1 MDTEDKY
8 TALSFFFKELNKTSA
23 DIAEEVGM
31 SRQQVENLLKNRCAF
46 RENAARKFSECYGLS
61 PSWLMTGT
69 GSMLLNRVDN
79 VDFAGKGERLELFLK
94 KRGLSKLEA
103 GRLALIAPSYM
114 SDMTTGRLNISR
126 NYAERLS
133 SALGVSA
140 AWLLTGEGEMEV
152 EGWTPPAEL
161 PAAPARVRNTDGG
174 SSTKLADLRREN
186 AELRAEVERLR
197 GQVSQLLSVVQNLT
211 GGKTEQ

>member
-1 MDTEDKY
+1 MEQRLIDLNRFFREKGIDAQEIADKVH
-8 TALSFFFKELNKTSA
+8 L
-23 DIAEEVGM
+23 
-31 SRQQVENLLKNRCAF
+31 SRQHVMNLLTGKNNFILKTACNFSDAF
-46 RENAARKFSECYGLS
+46 GLS
-61 PSWLMTGT
+61 PSWLMTGEGEMM
-69 GSMLLNRVDN
+69 GSAQKEQAGSRLKAFIGSRGLRISDVCRQANVTQGIIFRVM
-79 VDFAGKGERLELFLK
+79 KGEI
-94 KRGLSKLEA
+94 GLSK
-103 GRLALIAPSYM
+103 
-114 SDMTTGRLNISR
+114 

-174 SSTKLADLRREN
+174 SSSKLADQRREN